1 MASRAKKKFYV
12 YWIVVGL
19 AFAATTTML
28 FTYTPTLIDAQGD
41 PHPYQ
46 KIFYIH
52 LPAAINAFLACLI
65 AFLGGIGFLW
75 QRKMVWDDLSAAA
88 AKVAAIMCTVV
99 LLSGMFWGKKE
110 WGVWWDWSPRM
121 TFTLLLWLLY
131 VVYLIIR
138 PSIESKQRRATVCAV
153 YAVAAFLDVPL
164 VWLSTR
170 LIPDSTHPKLEG
182 ISFERTVTLL
192 AWFVPVTLLTVGLIK
207 ADFIRKRA
215 SRRLEEAAPP
225 PETPWTVDTIADVDS
240 DSQDKADA

>member
-1 MASRAKKKFYV
+1 M

-19 AFAATTTML
+19 AFAAAITML
-28 FTYTPTLIDAQGD
+28 FTFAPMSIDEQGD

-46 KIFYIH
+46 KIYYMH
-52 LPAAINAFLACLI
+52 VPSAINAFLACLI
-65 AFLGGIGFLW
+65 AFLGGVGYLW

-99 LLSGMFWGKKE
+99 LLSGMFWGRQE
-110 WGVWWDWSPRM
+110 WGHWWLWTPRM

-164 VWLSTR
+164 VYLSTQ
-170 LIPDSTHPKLEG
+170 LMPDIHPKSVPITHDMKL
-182 ISFERTVTLL
+182 TLL
-192 AWFVPVTLLTVGLIK
+192 VWFVPMTLLTVGLIK

-225 PETPWTVDTIADVDS
+225 PETPWTVDMTADVNI